1 MNIRLLTLSLGLGAI
16 LSVSAVA
23 DPMAV
28 VVRTKG
34 AVQIGPEGK
43 TAPAKSGDILQT
55 GWQLS
60 TGTDGRVLIRFLAD
74 QSIAEIKPG
83 SVIELSK
90 RVREDDV
97 TLRRVFIRAG
107 EAAFGITPGKGKDLR
122 FESATTV
129 ASVRG
134 TQFKMKVDRDTT
146 RLGVSEGVVRVCHS
160 SIGKTVHVGAG
171 SAVAVTDGGIRLTQG
186 SYKDA
191 SDTAKVAAPGKHLL
205 TVDFTS
211 ASGNKTLGID
221 WEGGTDNSVR
231 KYDPALFE
239 LLNK

>member
-1 MNIRLLTLSLGLGAI
+1 MNIRLLTLSLGLSAI

-34 AVQIGPEGK
+34 SVQVGPEGK
-43 TAPAKSGDILQT
+43 AVAAKSGDILQT

-60 TGTDGRVLIRFLAD
+60 TGGDGRALIRFLAD

-134 TQFKMKVDRDTT
+134 TQFKMKVDGDTT
-146 RLGVSEGVVRVCHS
+146 RLGVNEGVVRVCHS

-171 SAVAVTDGGIRLTQG
+171 SAVAVTESGIGLTQG
-186 SYKDA
+186 SYQDV
-191 SDTAKVAAPGKHLL
+191 SDTTKATTPGKHQL

-211 ASGNKTLGID
+211 AVGNRTLSID
-221 WEGGTDNSVR
+221 WEGGADTSAR
-231 KYDPALFE
+231 KFDPALFE